1 MKEISFLTLHPEGTN
16 VDLTKDEGQ
25 IPYTLSKMGID
36 ATIVTSYI
44 DKTTANLKNVPGLNV
59 KHFPLIFN
67 SSITGLVYIL
77 LHAKKIDWLNIYF
90 AGRKAYLWSKLYKT
104 INRKGN
110 VYLKLDMD
118 FRSCDLY
125 DTNPNER
132 YVFSKCTQI
141 ADIVSSESKA
151 IKERIQ
157 KYAKKEIVVIRDGL
171 AENEC
176 KPKIDMK
183 RDNTFIT
190 VARLGTKQKATD
202 ILLEAFAKSASYHN
216 WDLLLV
222 GSVEDDFR
230 PYIDKFFKNHPMLE
244 RRVKFVGV
252 ITDRNVLYEKYC
264 TSKVFVLPSR
274 WESYGISAV
283 EALNCGCYLLL
294 SDSIPPAN
302 EMTNNG
308 KCGCVVEAE
317 NIDDL
322 TRNII
327 DMTKREYDQN
337 EINEMVKYAGEE
349 FSWERIC
356 KKLLVEMR
364 RVSKKGDI

>member
-1 MKEISFLTLHPEGTN
+1 MRGT
-16 VDLTKDEGQ
+16 G
-25 IPYTLSKMGID
+25 
-36 ATIVTSYI
+36 
-44 DKTTANLKNVPGLNV
+44 
-59 KHFPLIFN
+59 
-67 SSITGLVYIL
+67 YIL
-77 LHAKKIDWLNIYF
+77 L
-90 AGRKAYLWSKLYKT
+90 
-104 INRKGN
+104 
-110 VYLKLDMD
+110 
-118 FRSCDLY
+118 
-125 DTNPNER
+125 P
-132 YVFSKCTQI
+132 
-141 ADIVSSESKA
+141 
-151 IKERIQ
+151 
-157 KYAKKEIVVIRDGL
+157 
-171 AENEC
+171 
-176 KPKIDMK
+176 
-183 RDNTFIT
+183 
-190 VARLGTKQKATD
+190 
-202 ILLEAFAKSASYHN
+202 
-216 WDLLLV
+216 LLV

-308 KCGCVVEAE
+308 KYGCVVEAE